1 MAFANEKKKIRA
13 IGLLSGGLDSTLA
26 AKLLLE
32 QGIDVLAINFTSP
45 FCTCTPKNAS
55 CAAVN
60 TAVKEL
66 GDISLKRIIMK
77 DDYLIMVKNPK
88 HGHGAG
94 MNPCIDCRI
103 MKIRSAGQYM
113 KQTGASF
120 LFTGEVLGQRPMS
133 QHRKAIEIIDRE
145 SGMQGYILRPLS
157 ALHLDPTIPEK
168 RKWVSR
174 DTLLGISG
182 RSRKPQILLADRKGI
197 ANYPCPAGGCLLTD
211 SNFSERLKD
220 YFAHTES
227 PAMSDIPLLKVGR
240 HLRIDTINKII
251 VARNEKEC
259 MQLKT
264 LCKDSDHLFIPSN
277 FSGPVVIL
285 QGDAYTYA
293 VEKMLHYTKKYI
305 PEPAEIIH
313 MYRGKERILTV
324 PGKTRLQNQN
334 EAVNGKS

>member
-1 MAFANEKKKIRA
+1 MAFAIKKKKIRA

-26 AKLLLE
+26 AKLMLE

-45 FCTCTPKNAS
+45 FCTCTPKNAG
-55 CAAVN
+55 CAAVK

-66 GDISLKRIIMK
+66 GGIPLKRVILK
-77 DDYLIMVKNPK
+77 DDYLKMVKNPK
-88 HGHGAG
+88 HGHGSG

-103 MKIRSAGQYM
+103 MKIRGAGQYM
-113 KQTGASF
+113 EQTGASF

-174 DTLLGISG
+174 NNLLGISG
-182 RSRKPQILLADRKGI
+182 RSRKAQISLADRKGI

-211 SNFSERLKD
+211 SNFSERLRD

-227 PAMSDIPLLKVGR
+227 PEMSDIPLLKVGR
-240 HLRIDTINKII
+240 HLRLDNLNKII
-251 VARNEKEC
+251 VARNEQEC
-259 MQLKT
+259 RRLKT
-264 LCKDSDHLFIPSN
+264 LCRENDHLFMPRN
-277 FSGPVVIL
+277 FSGPVVHL
-285 QGDAYTYA
+285 HGDAYEYA
-293 VEKMLHYTKKYI
+293 VEKMLHYTKKSI
-305 PEPAEIIH
+305 PKPAEIIH
-313 MYRGKERILTV
+313 IYRRKERIHSIPSFKV
-324 PGKTRLQNQN
+324 DYHHQ
-334 EAVNGKS
+334 

>member
-1 MAFANEKKKIRA
+1 MAFANEKNKIRA

-26 AKLLLE
+26 AKLMLE

-45 FCTCTPKNAS
+45 FCTCTPKNAG

-60 TAVKEL
+60 TAVKGL
-66 GDISLKRIIMK
+66 GGISLKRVILK
-77 DDYLIMVKNPK
+77 DDYLKIVQNPK
-88 HGHGAG
+88 YGHGSG

-103 MKIRSAGQYM
+103 IKIRSAGQYM
-113 KQTGASF
+113 EQTGASF

-168 RKWVSR
+168 RNWVSR
-174 DTLLGISG
+174 DNLLGISG
-182 RSRKPQILLADRKGI
+182 RSRKAQISLADTKGI

-211 SNFSERLKD
+211 SNFSERLID
-220 YFAHTES
+220 YFTHTKS

-240 HLRIDTINKII
+240 HLRLDNLNKII

-259 MQLKT
+259 RRLET
-264 LCKDSDHLFIPSN
+264 LCRENDHLFIPRN

-285 QGDAYTYA
+285 HGDAYEYA
-293 VEKMLHYTKKYI
+293 VEKMLQYTKKSI
-305 PEPAEIIH
+305 PKPTEIIH
-313 MYRGKERILTV
+313 IYRRKERIHSIPSFKV
-324 PGKTRLQNQN
+324 DYHNQ
-334 EAVNGKS
+334 